1 MLVKI
6 WLKSAMIAPATV
18 TLPGPVYIRD
28 AIVVITLPADAL
40 ASADTVL
47 NIKLDIF
54 SSKSPW

>member
-1 MLVKI
+1 
-6 WLKSAMIAPATV
+6 MIAPATL

-28 AIVVITLPADAL
+28 AKLVITLPADAL

-47 NIKLDIF
+47 NIKLDIS